1 MKKPNPYPLS
11 FFAAKVNGM
20 ITLALPKGSL
30 EAQTLQLFK
39 EADLEVKRTDRDYNP
54 CIADNRIG
62 KVKILRPQEIPTYVE
77 KGYFDLGISGRD
89 WVNETGSDVVEVA
102 NLSYSKTGEGNVK
115 IVVAVHRDEPIDDVS
130 RIRPGSRVT
139 TEYPELTKK
148 FFAQLGIPVQLFHSF
163 GASEAKVPDL
173 MDVVV
178 DLTETGTTLRK
189 NGLKIIG
196 QIMESYTV
204 IIANKSS
211 WADPQKHREIEEI
224 RTLLFGVIEAR
235 NKVLLTMNVPTHAM
249 EKIVATLPAM
259 KKPTVSRLHGIDYY
273 SIQTVVPK
281 NAVNQL
287 IPKLKACGA
296 EDILEIPI
304 TKIVA

>member
-1 MKKPNPYPLS
+1 
-11 FFAAKVNGM
+11 M
-20 ITLALPKGSL
+20 ISIALPKGSL
-30 EAQTLQLFK
+30 ESQTMQLFR
-39 EADLEVKRTDRDYNP
+39 EADLEVRRTDRDYNP
-54 CIADNRIG
+54 RIDDPRIS

-77 KGYFDLGISGRD
+77 KGYFDMGIAGLD
-89 WVNETGSDVVEVA
+89 WVKETGSDVVEVA

-115 IVVAVHRDEPIDDVS
+115 IVVAVHRDEPIDTVGM
-130 RIRPGSRVT
+130 IRPGSRVT
-139 TEYPELTKK
+139 TEYPALTKQ
-148 FFAQLGIPVQLFHSF
+148 FFESLKIPVQLFHSF

-204 IIANKSS
+204 IIANRNS
-211 WADPQKHREIEEI
+211 WNDPAKRREIEEI

-235 NKVLLTMNVPTHAM
+235 HNVLLTMNVPAASM
-249 EKIVATLPAM
+249 ERIVAALPAM

-273 SIQTVVPK
+273 SIQTVVAK
-281 NAVNQL
+281 SSVNQI
-287 IPKLKACGA
+287 IPKLKGCGA

-304 TKIVA
+304 TKIVP

>member
-1 MKKPNPYPLS
+1 
-11 FFAAKVNGM
+11 M
-20 ITLALPKGSL
+20 ITLAIPKGSL

-39 EADLEVKRTDRDYNP
+39 EADLEIRRTDRDYNP
-54 CIADNRIG
+54 RIDDPRIG
-62 KVKILRPQEIPTYVE
+62 KVKILRPQEIPTYVD
-77 KGYFDLGISGRD
+77 KGYFDVGISGLD
-89 WVNETGSDVVEVA
+89 WVRETNSDVVEVA
-102 NLSYSKTGEGNVK
+102 DLSYSKTGEGNVK
-115 IVVAVHRDEPIDDVS
+115 IVIAVHHDEPIEKAS
-130 RIRPGSRVT
+130 QIRPDSRVT
-139 TEYPELTKK
+139 TEYPVLTKK
-148 FFAQLGIPVQLFHSF
+148 YFESIGVPVQLFHSF

-204 IIANKSS
+204 IIANKKS
-211 WADPQKHREIEEI
+211 WADPEKRREITEI
-224 RTLLFGVIEAR
+224 KTLLFGVIEAR
-235 NKVLLTMNVPTHAM
+235 HKVLLTMNVPSASM
-249 EKIVATLPAM
+249 ERIVKALPAM

-281 NAVNQL
+281 KTVNQL
-287 IPKLKACGA
+287 IPMLKACGA

-304 TKIVA
+304 SKIVP

>member
-1 MKKPNPYPLS
+1 
-11 FFAAKVNGM
+11 M
-20 ITLALPKGSL
+20 ITIALPKGSL

-39 EADLEVKRTDRDYNP
+39 EADLEVRRTDRDYNP
-54 CIADNRIG
+54 RIADPRIG
-62 KVKILRPQEIPTYVE
+62 KIKILRPQEIPTYVE
-77 KGYFDLGISGRD
+77 KGYFDVGISGLD

-115 IVVAVHRDEPIDDVS
+115 IVVAVHHDEPIDDVS
-130 RIRPGSRVT
+130 RIRPQSRVT

-148 FFAQLGIPVQLFHSF
+148 YFTQLGIPVQLFHSF

-204 IIANKSS
+204 IIANKAS
-211 WADPQKHREIEEI
+211 WTDPQKRREIEEI
-224 RTLLFGVIEAR
+224 KTLLFGVIEAR
-235 NKVLLTMNVPTHAM
+235 NKVLLTMNVPTHSM
-249 EKIVATLPAM
+249 EKIVAALPAM
-259 KKPTVSRLHGIDYY
+259 KKPTVGRLHGIDYY

-281 NAVNQL
+281 NMVNQL

-304 TKIVA
+304 SKIVP

>member
-1 MKKPNPYPLS
+1 
-11 FFAAKVNGM
+11 M

-39 EADLEVKRTDRDYNP
+39 EADLEVKRTDRDYSP
-54 CIADNRIG
+54 RIDDPRIG
-62 KVKILRPQEIPTYVE
+62 KIKILRPQEIPTFVD
-77 KGYFDLGISGRD
+77 KGYFDLGISGLD
-89 WVNETGSDVVEVA
+89 WVRETGSDVVEVA
-102 NLSYSKTGEGNVK
+102 DLSYSKTGEGNVK
-115 IVVAVHRDEPIDDVS
+115 IVIAVHRDEPIDS
-130 RIRPGSRVT
+130 AKQIRPESRVT
-139 TEYPELTKK
+139 TEYPVLTKK
-148 FFAQLGIPVQLFHSF
+148 YFESIGVPVQLFHSF

-204 IIANKSS
+204 IIANKKS
-211 WADPQKHREIEEI
+211 WEDKEKRREIEEI
-224 RTLLFGVIEAR
+224 KTLLFGVIEAR
-235 NKVLLTMNVPTHAM
+235 HKVLLTMNVPSASM
-249 EKIVATLPAM
+249 ERIVRALPAM
-259 KKPTVSRLHGIDYY
+259 KKPTVSQLHGIDYY

-281 NAVNQL
+281 KTVNQL
-287 IPKLKACGA
+287 IPMLKACGA

-304 TKIVA
+304 SKIVP